1 MKSQLLATFTTKE
14 NLDDTSDSIQE
25 AYTIIFDKIYVF
37 QNDEN
42 PDQLVCTYNVDSV
55 NLGNFLEKTISLH
68 RKKQTNTLY
77 TINALNCIIK
87 ELNNGVLDKRFE
99 IPWENY
105 TNSLL
110 LTTDDNQL
118 NHIRTHIYTIVDTKT
133 WKK

>member
-1 MKSQLLATFTTKE
+1 MKSQLLCTFTDKE
-14 NLDDTSDSIQE
+14 NLDTTIDNIKNSYI
-25 AYTIIFDKIYVF
+25 IIFDKIYVF

-42 PDQLVCTYNVDSV
+42 PEQLVCTYNVDSV

-77 TINALNCIIK
+77 TINALNCIIRD
-87 ELNNGVLDKRFE
+87 LNNGILDKRFE

-105 TNSLL
+105 QNSLL
-110 LTTDDNQL
+110 LTTDDNKL

>member
-1 MKSQLLATFTTKE
+1 MKTQLLATFTTK
-14 NLDDTSDSIQE
+14 DDIE
-25 AYTIIFDKIYVF
+25 AAVHNIKKAYTIAFDKIYVF

-55 NLGNFLEKTISLH
+55 NVGNFLEKTISLH

-87 ELNNGVLDKRFE
+87 DLNNGVLDKNFE

>member
-1 MKSQLLATFTTKE
+1 MKTQLLCTFTDGTQLN
-14 NLDDTSDSIQE
+14 NLVGQIIE

-37 QNDEN
+37 QNDDN
-42 PDQLVCTYNVDSV
+42 PEQLVCTYNVDSV

-87 ELNNGVLDKRFE
+87 DLNNGVLDKRFE

>member
-1 MKSQLLATFTTKE
+1 MNSQLLCTFTTKE
-14 NLDDTSDSIQE
+14 SLDIVLNEIVSSYE
-25 AYTIIFDKIYVF
+25 IIFDKIYVF

-42 PDQLVCTYNVDSV
+42 PEQLVCTYNVDSV

-77 TINALNCIIK
+77 TINALNCIIRD
-87 ELNNGVLDKRFE
+87 LNNGILDKRFE

-105 TNSLL
+105 QNSIL
-110 LTTDDNQL
+110 LTNREKGFS
-118 NHIRTHIYTIVDTKT
+118 HVRIHIYSIIDTKT